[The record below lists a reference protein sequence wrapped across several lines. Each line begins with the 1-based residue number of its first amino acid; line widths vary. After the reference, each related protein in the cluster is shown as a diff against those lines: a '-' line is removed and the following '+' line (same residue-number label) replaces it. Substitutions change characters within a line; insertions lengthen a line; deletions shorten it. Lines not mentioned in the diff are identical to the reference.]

1 MPQLGTLPQSSE
13 AINMVGHEN
22 TRAYDPGSFRNNT
35 ELPGQ
40 NTSIDS
46 EAHKATLR
54 PSDEQN
60 PIQIINNKKLHYV
73 IHSCSS
79 TSSTY
84 TAE

>member
-1 MPQLGTLPQSSE
+1 MPQLGTVPQSSD

-22 TRAYDPGSFRNNT
+22 TRVYDEGSFGNNT

-46 EAHKATLR
+46 EANNATLR
-54 PSDEQN
+54 SSDEQN
-60 PIQIINNKKLHYV
+60 PIQIINKKLHYV